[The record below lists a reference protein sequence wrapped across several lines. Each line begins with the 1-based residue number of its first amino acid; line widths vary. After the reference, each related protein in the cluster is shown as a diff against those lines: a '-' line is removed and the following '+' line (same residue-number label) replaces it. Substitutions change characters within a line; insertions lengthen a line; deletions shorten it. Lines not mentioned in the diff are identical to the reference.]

1 MKLTQKY
8 VQLTEWPLNCAKP
21 RKSYIFGTVAA

>member
-1 MKLTQKY
+1 MKLAKSY
-8 VQLTEWPLNCAKP
+8 VQVTEMPLNCVKP